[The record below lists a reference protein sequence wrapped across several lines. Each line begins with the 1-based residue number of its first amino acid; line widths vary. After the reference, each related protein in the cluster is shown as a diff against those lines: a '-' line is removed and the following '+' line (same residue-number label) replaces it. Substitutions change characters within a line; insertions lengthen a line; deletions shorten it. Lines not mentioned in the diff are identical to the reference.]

1 MMDLPTVGNRVI
13 IVAFVAELRD
23 VLIYLNSTFQFLLQ
37 DIGFVHEQ
45 DLRAASEMNSMT
57 RFEYTYDLYFGQEFV
72 GTHRF
77 PEHERIFQT
86 INSWVFSK
94 SLIEG

>member
-1 MMDLPTVGNRVI
+1 MMGYLTVGNCVV

-45 DLRAASEMNSMT
+45 DL
-57 RFEYTYDLYFGQEFV
+57 
-72 GTHRF
+72 
-77 PEHERIFQT
+77 
-86 INSWVFSK
+86 
-94 SLIEG
+94 EGRGRK